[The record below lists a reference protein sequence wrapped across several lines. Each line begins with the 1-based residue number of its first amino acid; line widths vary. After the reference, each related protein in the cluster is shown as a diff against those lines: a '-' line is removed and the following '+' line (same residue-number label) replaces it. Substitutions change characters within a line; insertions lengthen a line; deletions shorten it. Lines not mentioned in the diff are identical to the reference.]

1 MTRHVFYSLHYE
13 RDRARAE
20 LVRNIPGLVAN
31 LEAQPAEWD
40 VIKRSGD
47 FAIKRWFEQQIKG
60 RSCLIVL
67 IGAETA
73 RRPLVTYEI
82 ARWSQLKLGML
93 GVHIHQLKD
102 AKGKPGVKGE
112 NPFAEPASGLGALA
126 SQVRVYEA
134 PETDSKLAYRYIA
147 DNLTKWVETAVA
159 KRPAY
164 P

>member
-13 RDRARAE
+13 QDRARAE
-20 LVRNIPGLVAN
+20 LVRNIPGLVPN
-31 LEAQPAEWD
+31 LEAKPAEWD
-40 VIKRSGD
+40 TIRRSGD
-47 FAIKRWFEQQIKG
+47 FAFKRWFEQQIKG

-73 RRPLVTYEI
+73 ARPRVHYEI
-82 ARWSQLKLGML
+82 ERWSQLKLGML

-102 AKGKPGVKGE
+102 AGGKPGVKGQ
-112 NPFAEPASGLGALA
+112 NPFEHPASGLGELA

-147 DNLTKWVETAVA
+147 DNLSKWVETAVA
-159 KRPAY
+159 KRSA
-164 P
+164 

>member
-1 MTRHVFYSLHYE
+1 MARHVFYSLHYE
-13 RDRARAE
+13 ADRARAE

-31 LEAQPAEWD
+31 LEAKPVEWD

-47 FAIKRWFEQQIKG
+47 FALKRWFEQQIKG

-67 IGAETA
+67 IGAQTA
-73 RRPLVTYEI
+73 SRPLVQYEI
-82 ARWSQLKLGML
+82 ARWSKLKLGML

-102 AKGKPGVKGE
+102 AKGRLGVKGD
-112 NPFAEPASGLGALA
+112 NPFEQPASGLGPLA
-126 SQVRVYEA
+126 AQVPIYEA

-147 DNLTKWVETAVA
+147 DHLTKWVESAVA
-159 KRPAY
+159 KKPLY